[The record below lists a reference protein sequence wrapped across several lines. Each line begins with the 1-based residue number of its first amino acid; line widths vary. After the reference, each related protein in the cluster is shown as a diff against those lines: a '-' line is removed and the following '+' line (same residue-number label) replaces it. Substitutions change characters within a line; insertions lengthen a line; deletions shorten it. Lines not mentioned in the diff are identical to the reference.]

1 MDSSQ
6 LLGIT
11 TFAYLLSAVMYVGLF
26 VFRAP
31 KFGSAATTLTILAFL
46 VNTAGIGLRWVES
59 HQMGIGYAPLSN
71 MYESLVFFS
80 WSITIFYLGL
90 EYIYKNRFLGAFVM
104 PFAALAMILAEMKN
118 PAIAP
123 LVPALQSNWLIAH
136 VVTCFIGYAAFAVA
150 CGFGVV
156 YLLKNRE
163 KSKNTQGKLLSQLPP
178 LKIVDDIIHKTLI
191 FGFLWLSAGIITGA
205 VWANSAWGTYWS
217 WDPKETW
224 SLITW
229 FIYAA
234 ALHFRFT
241 KGWEGQRI
249 AWFSI
254 IGFASVMFTYYGV
267 NFLLSG
273 LHSYG

>member
-11 TFAYLLSAVMYVGLF
+11 TFAYLFSAIIYIGLF

-31 KFGSAATTLTILAFL
+31 RLGPAATTVAALAFL
-46 VNTAGIGLRWVES
+46 INTAGIGLRWIES
-59 HQMGIGYAPLSN
+59 HQMGIGYVPLSN
-71 MYESLVFFS
+71 MYESLVFFA
-80 WSITIFYLGL
+80 WAIAIFYMGL
-90 EYIYKNRFLGAFVM
+90 EYKYKNRFLGAFAM
-104 PFAALAMILAEMKN
+104 PFAALVMILAEMKN
-118 PAIAP
+118 PAIRP

-136 VVTCFIGYAAFAVA
+136 VVTCFIGYAAFTVA

-156 YLLKNRE
+156 YLMKNRT
-163 KSKNTQGKLLSQLPP
+163 KSKNTAGKFLSQLPP
-178 LKIVDDIIHKTLI
+178 LKIVDDIIQKTLL
-191 FGFLWLSAGIITGA
+191 FGFFWLSAGIITGA

-229 FIYAA
+229 FVYAA
-234 ALHFRFT
+234 ALHARFT
-241 KGWEGQRI
+241 RGWGGKRI
-249 AWFSI
+249 AWFAI

-267 NFLLSG
+267 NYLLPG
-273 LHSYG
+273 LHSYE

>member
-6 LLGIT
+6 LLGFT
-11 TFAYLLSAVMYVGLF
+11 TFAYLLSAILYIALF

-31 KFGSAATTLTILAFL
+31 KIGTTATGVTIVAFL
-46 VNTAGIGLRWVES
+46 INTAGIGLRWVES

-71 MYESLVFFS
+71 MYESLVFFA
-80 WSITIFYLGL
+80 WSIAVFYLWL
-90 EYIYKNRFLGAFVM
+90 EYKYKNHFLGAFAM
-104 PFAALAMILAEMKN
+104 PFAAIAMALAEMKN
-118 PAIAP
+118 PAITP

-150 CGFGVV
+150 CGLGCI
-156 YLLKNRE
+156 YLLKNRKKAQE
-163 KSKNTQGKLLSQLPP
+163 SGGNLLAQLPS
-178 LKIVDDIIHKTLI
+178 LKVLDDIMHKTLI
-191 FGFLWLSAGIITGA
+191 FGFMWLTAGIITGA

-234 ALHFRFT
+234 ALHARFT
-241 KGWEGQRI
+241 RGWGGHRI

-254 IGFASVMFTYYGV
+254 VGFGSVMFTYYGV
-267 NFLLSG
+267 NFLLAG

>member
-6 LLGIT
+6 LLGFT
-11 TFAYLLSAVMYVGLF
+11 TFAYLLSAALYIGLF
-26 VFRAP
+26 VFRASRLA
-31 KFGSAATTLTILAFL
+31 SAATTATIIALM
-46 VNTAGIGLRWVES
+46 VNTVGIGLRWIES
-59 HQMGIGYAPLSN
+59 HRMGIGYAPFSN
-71 MYESLVFFS
+71 MYESLVFFA
-80 WSITIFYLGL
+80 WSIALVYLWL
-90 EYIYKNRFLGAFVM
+90 EYTYKNRFLGTFAI
-104 PFAALAMILAEMKN
+104 PFAAFAMGLAEMKN
-118 PAIAP
+118 PNITP

-136 VVTCFIGYAAFAVA
+136 VITCFIGYAAFAVA
-150 CGFGVV
+150 CGFGLM
-156 YLLKNRE
+156 YLLKNRAKKKAE
-163 KSKNTQGKLLSQLPP
+163 GAFLAQLPA
-178 LKIVDDIIHKTLI
+178 LKIIDDIIHKTLV
-191 FGFLWLSAGIITGA
+191 FGFLWLTAGIITGA

-224 SLITW
+224 SIITW

-241 KGWEGQRI
+241 KGWGGTRI

>member
-1 MDSSQ
+1 MNSSL

-11 TFAYLLSAVMYVGLF
+11 TFAYLLSAIMYIGLLI
-26 VFRAP
+26 FRAGRLGP
-31 KFGSAATTLTILAFL
+31 AATAVTVVSLLL
-46 VNTAGIGLRWVES
+46 NTAGIGYRWMES

-71 MYESLVFFS
+71 MYESLVFFA
-80 WSITIFYLGL
+80 WSIALCYLWV
-90 EYIYKNRFLGAFVM
+90 EYRYKNRFLGAFAM
-104 PFAALAMILAEMKN
+104 PFAAIAMALAEMKN
-118 PAIAP
+118 SQISP

-136 VVTCFIGYAAFAVA
+136 VVTCFIGYAAFALA
-150 CGFGVV
+150 CGLGCL
-156 YLLKNRE
+156 YLLKSRKTAQASE
-163 KSKNTQGKLLSQLPP
+163 GSRLAQLPS
-178 LKIVDDIIHKTLI
+178 LQVIDDVIHKTLI

-234 ALHFRFT
+234 ALHARFT
-241 KGWEGQRI
+241 RGWGGTRI

-254 IGFASVMFTYYGV
+254 VGFTSVMFTYYGV